1 LYSIAW
7 RHGLDYRE
15 LATWNRIGPDFK
27 LAVGQVLILHRPAS
41 SNAASLP
48 SAAEA
53 PAAGSPAAGLP
64 AAPHAA
70 PRGSVPPRDGPPG
83 SASLRSAQPPPM
95 AAALP
100 GAGLHWV
107 WPTDHVSA
115 PRPVPGG
122 GILLL
127 GRLGQD
133 VRAAGAGKVV
143 YTGSGIRGYGNLI
156 IIKHGDSLLTSYA
169 HNREIL
175 VQEGQQVSMGQTIA
189 HMGQGPHQIS
199 ALYFEIRVNGRPTD
213 PLRYLSPP
221 G

>member
-15 LATWNRIGPDFK
+15 LAAWNGIGPDFK
-27 LAVGQVLILHRPAS
+27 LVVGQVLILHRPAPS
-41 SNAASLP
+41 IAAS
-48 SAAEA
+48 AARGA
-53 PAAGSPAAGLP
+53 RLPAAGSPAVPL
-64 AAPHAA
+64 AA
-70 PRGSVPPRDGPPG
+70 PPG
-83 SASLRSAQPPPM
+83 SAAPRDMPSGSDASSRSVQPPTV
-95 AAALP
+95 AAAPP
-100 GAGLHWV
+100 GADLHWV
-107 WPTDHVSA
+107 WPTDRVSA

-133 VRAAGAGKVV
+133 VRAAGAGRVV

-175 VQEGQQVSMGQTIA
+175 VQEGQQVTMGQIIA
-189 HMGQGPHQIS
+189 HMGLGPHQIS

-213 PLRYLSPP
+213 PLRYLLPP